1 MAPSNNTCR
10 VAAFLFWFFLTAVC
24 VTAQSPSPDP
34 TPLPAGTGISLAPAR
49 LELEMQPGSETTV
62 VVNLDYHN
70 STKDSQPVR
79 IVASLNDW
87 TIDRNGQVQFERVN
101 TLPKS
106 ASSWLIYSPAE
117 TTVIPGNLHL
127 IRVTISVPKDAT
139 PGDHLTA
146 LIVEQRPDN
155 LKLNQNR
162 RQMVIRYRM
171 AAVFYIK
178 VPQLR
183 RLGSLES
190 LRAEAT
196 ADQVVVIPV
205 LKNAGNSVIR
215 PLTSLRVTDSSGV
228 SVAELPQK
236 ESLPLLGGAELV
248 QPLVLES
255 RLGPGTYTVKYR
267 VDFQDGS
274 RPTEGITELVIPQS
288 PRTSNG
294 PATRGQAP
302 VSNE

>member
-1 MAPSNNTCR
+1 MSPINISRA
-10 VAAFLFWFFLTAVC
+10 VAVVILLLIMAVC
-24 VTAQSPSPDP
+24 ASAQSPAPVP
-34 TPLPAGTGISLAPAR
+34 TPAGNGISLAPAR

-62 VVNLDYHN
+62 VVNLDYHAVGEN
-70 STKDSQPVR
+70 SQPVR

-87 TIDRNGQVQFERVN
+87 TIDRDGQVRFERAN
-101 TLPKS
+101 TLPHP

-117 TTVIPGNLHL
+117 TTVIPGNLHA
-127 IRVTISVPKDAT
+127 IRVTVSVPKDAT

-155 LKLNQNR
+155 IKLNENR

-171 AAVFYIK
+171 GAVFYIK

-183 RLGSLES
+183 RQGSLES

-196 ADQVVVIPV
+196 EDQVVVTPL

-215 PLTSLRVTDSSGV
+215 PLTSLKVTNGSGV
-228 SVAELPQK
+228 AVAELPQK
-236 ESLPLLGGAELV
+236 ESLPLLGGAELM
-248 QPLVLES
+248 QPLVLET
-255 RLGPGTYTVKYR
+255 RLAPGTYNVKYR

-274 RPTEGITELVIPQS
+274 RPTEGVTELVIPQS
-288 PRTSNG
+288 QRTSNG
-294 PATRGQAP
+294 QTSRGQAATA
-302 VSNE
+302 NE

>member
-1 MAPSNNTCR
+1 MLLKTKLFC
-10 VAAFLFWFFLTAVC
+10 AALVLVSIFVVC
-24 VTAQSPSPDP
+24 VSAQTAAPDP
-34 TPLPAGTGISLAPAR
+34 SAKPSANGISMAPAR

-62 VVNLDYHN
+62 VVNLDYH
-70 STKDSQPVR
+70 STSENSQPVR

-87 TIDRNGQVQFERVN
+87 TIDRDGQVQFLRAN
-101 TLPKS
+101 TLPNS

-117 TTVIPGNLHL
+117 TTVVPGNLHA

-139 PGDHLTA
+139 PGDHLSA

-155 LKLNQNR
+155 LKLTQNA

-183 RLGSLES
+183 REGSLEG
-190 LRAEAT
+190 LRAEST
-196 ADQVVVIPV
+196 GEQVVVTPF

-215 PLTSLRVTDSSGV
+215 PLTSLKVTDSTGASIV
-228 SVAELPQK
+228 ELPQK
-236 ESLPLLGGAELV
+236 ESLPVLGGAELA
-248 QPLVLES
+248 QPLVLET
-255 RLGPGTYTVKYR
+255 RLAPGTYSVKYR

-274 RPTEGITELVIPQS
+274 RPTEGVTDLVIPALQQTTNS
-288 PRTSNG
+288 PTARVLTKV
-294 PATRGQAP
+294 P
-302 VSNE
+302 NE

>member
-1 MAPSNNTCR
+1 MSPINISRA
-10 VAAFLFWFFLTAVC
+10 VAVLILLLIMAVC
-24 VTAQSPSPDP
+24 ASAQSPAPVP
-34 TPLPAGTGISLAPAR
+34 TPAGNGISLAPAR

-62 VVNLDYHN
+62 VVNLDYHAVGEN
-70 STKDSQPVR
+70 SQPVR

-87 TIDRNGQVQFERVN
+87 TIDRDGQVRFERAN
-101 TLPKS
+101 TLPHS

-117 TTVIPGNLHL
+117 TTVIPGNLHA
-127 IRVTISVPKDAT
+127 IRVTVSVPKDAT

-155 LKLNQNR
+155 IKLNENR

-171 AAVFYIK
+171 GAVFYIK

-183 RLGSLES
+183 RQGSLES

-196 ADQVVVIPV
+196 EDQVVVTPL

-215 PLTSLRVTDSSGV
+215 PLTSLKVTNGSGV
-228 SVAELPQK
+228 AVAELPQK
-236 ESLPLLGGAELV
+236 ESLPLLGGAELM
-248 QPLVLES
+248 QPLVLET
-255 RLGPGTYTVKYR
+255 RLAPGTYNVKYR

-274 RPTEGITELVIPQS
+274 RPTEGVTELVIPQS
-288 PRTSNG
+288 QRTSNG
-294 PATRGQAP
+294 QTSRGQAATA
-302 VSNE
+302 NE

>member
-1 MAPSNNTCR
+1 
-10 VAAFLFWFFLTAVC
+10 
-24 VTAQSPSPDP
+24 
-34 TPLPAGTGISLAPAR
+34 
-49 LELEMQPGSETTV
+49 MQPGSETTV
-62 VVNLDYHN
+62 VVNLDYHTTN
-70 STKDSQPVR
+70 ENSQPVR

-87 TIDRNGQVQFERVN
+87 TIDREGQVSFERAN
-101 TLPKS
+101 TFPNS

-117 TTVIPGNLHL
+117 TTVTPGNLHA

-155 LKLNQNR
+155 IKLSENR
-162 RQMVIRYRM
+162 RQVVIRYRM

-183 RLGSLES
+183 RQGSLES
-190 LRAEAT
+190 LRAET
-196 ADQVVVIPV
+196 KDDQIVVTPL
-205 LKNAGNSVIR
+205 LKNSGNSVVR
-215 PLTSLRVTDSSGV
+215 PLTSLKVTDKAGV
-228 SVAELPQK
+228 SVAELPAK

-248 QPLVLES
+248 QPLVVES
-255 RLGPGTYTVKYR
+255 RLAPGTYTVKYR

-274 RPTEGITELVIPQS
+274 RPTEGVTELVIPALQ
-288 PRTSNG
+288 RTSNA
-294 PATRGQAP
+294 PTTRAVIP